1 MLRFL
6 TAGESHGPGL
16 VTILEGLPR
25 GLEVSVEGLA
35 LELARRRHGYGR
47 GRRMSIERDD
57 VEFLGGVRH
66 GKTLG
71 SPVAVVIHNTEW
83 PRWQA
88 IMDPGA
94 GEAGKEVTRP
104 RPGHADLAGM
114 LKYDTDDARDILERA
129 SARET
134 AARTVAGYLS
144 KALLAVCDIEI
155 VSHVVSIGD
164 IVAKSPVPDPDDRE
178 RIDSDPVRCLD
189 AEASREM
196 MAAIDRATE
205 AKDTLGGVFEVV
217 AHSVP
222 VGIGSHVHYDRRLDN
237 LLAGAVMSIPALKGV
252 EIGDGFVSAATP
264 GSAAHDEIV
273 RIDGSLSRETNR
285 AGGVEGGMSNGQPIR
300 VRAAMKPISTLMQ
313 PLRTVDMTTGEP
325 DQAVRERSD
334 VCAVPAAAVVGEQM
348 VAFVLASELMR
359 KFGGDSVDDFTL
371 AVEHYRKRIAGR
383 IGQEP

>member
-1 MLRFL
+1 
-6 TAGESHGPGL
+6 
-16 VTILEGLPR
+16 
-25 GLEVSVEGLA
+25 
-35 LELARRRHGYGR
+35 
-47 GRRMSIERDD
+47 
-57 VEFLGGVRH
+57 
-66 GKTLG
+66 
-71 SPVAVVIHNTEW
+71 
-83 PRWQA
+83 
-88 IMDPGA
+88 
-94 GEAGKEVTRP
+94 
-104 RPGHADLAGM
+104 
-114 LKYDTDDARDILERA
+114 
-129 SARET
+129 
-134 AARTVAGYLS
+134 
-144 KALLAVCDIEI
+144 
-155 VSHVVSIGD
+155 
-164 IVAKSPVPDPDDRE
+164 
-178 RIDSDPVRCLD
+178 
-189 AEASREM
+189 

-222 VGIGSHVHYDRRLDN
+222 VGIGSHVQYDRRLDN

-252 EIGDGFVSAATP
+252 EFGDGFVSAATP

-273 RIDGSLSRETNR
+273 RIDGTLSRETNR

-359 KFGGDSVDDFTL
+359 KFGGDSVDDFTM

>member
-16 VTILEGLPR
+16 VTIVEGLPK
-25 GLEVSVEGLA
+25 GIDVDVSDLG

-47 GRRMSIERDD
+47 GKRMAIERDE
-57 VEFLGGVRH
+57 VEFLGGIRH
-66 GKTLG
+66 GRTLG
-71 SPVAVVIHNTEW
+71 SPVAVLIRNTEW
-83 PRWQA
+83 PRWQE
-88 IMDPGA
+88 IMSPEP

-134 AARTVAGYLS
+134 AARTVAGYLA
-144 KALLAVCDIEI
+144 KTLLARAGVT
-155 VSHVVSIGD
+155 VLSHVAAIGD
-164 IVAKSPVPDPDDRE
+164 VVAKSQLPEPDDAAH
-178 RIDSDPVRCLD
+178 IDADPVRCLD
-189 AEASREM
+189 PRASAEMIE
-196 MAAIDRATE
+196 AIDRATE

-222 VGIGSHVHYDRRLDN
+222 VGIGSHVQYDRRLDN
-237 LLAGAVMSIPALKGV
+237 LLAGAVMSIPAIKGV
-252 EIGDGFVSAATP
+252 EIGEGFQTATIP

-273 RIDGSLSRETNR
+273 KIDGVVSRETNR

-313 PLRTVDMTTGEP
+313 PLRTVDMSTGEP

-348 VAFVLASELMR
+348 VACVLAAEFMR
-359 KFGGDSVDDFTL
+359 KFGGDSVEDFETAL
-371 AVEHYRKRIAGR
+371 TAYRNRVAARAG
-383 IGQEP
+383 E